1 MLRGFFVLYLW
12 LSVKKILIIR
22 FSSIGDIILTTPI
35 IRAVK
40 KQTGAEVH
48 VITKKQFGS
57 ILENNPY
64 VSRVITIDK
73 KVSEVADTLRNEK
86 YDFVV
91 DLHHNLRSLQVKQIC
106 SAKSAS
112 FPKLNV
118 KKWLLVNAKVNLLPQ
133 VHIVDRY
140 FEAAKEIRV
149 QNDQQGLDY
158 FIPEGDQVSVN
169 VLPES
174 HRNGYVAITAAA
186 KFATKEMPLTKMID
200 VIRYINRPV
209 VLLGGKDDVEK
220 GNRIAEACGSLVYN
234 ACGKF
239 NLNQTASLIE
249 QADAVI
255 SHDTGMMHIAAAFRK
270 KIFSVWGNTV
280 PELGMYPYLPADGSR
295 MIQVKD
301 LSCRPCSK
309 IGYSE
314 CPKKHFRCMNDIPL
328 EEFRELRA

>member
-1 MLRGFFVLYLW
+1 M
-12 LSVKKILIIR
+12 KKILIIR
-22 FSSIGDIILTTPI
+22 FSSIGDIILTTPVVRC
-35 IRAVK
+35 IR

-48 VITKKQFGS
+48 FITKEQFSG
-57 ILENNPY
+57 ILESNPY
-64 VSRVITIDK
+64 VDKVITIDK
-73 KVSEVADTLRNEK
+73 NVSEVADVLRGEN

-106 SAKSAS
+106 KAPSAS

-118 KKWLLVNAKVNLLPQ
+118 KKWLLVNARIDLMPRQ
-133 VHIVDRY
+133 HIVDRY
-140 FEAAKEIRV
+140 FIAAEKLGIK
-149 QNDQQGLDY
+149 NDQEGLNY
-158 FIPEGDQVSVN
+158 FIPENDRVELSN
-169 VLPES
+169 ILPES
-174 HRNGYVAITAAA
+174 HRKGYVAITAGA
-186 KFATKEMPLTKMID
+186 KFATKEMPLNRMKDLIF
-200 VIRYINRPV
+200 YLNRPV
-209 VLLGGKDDVEK
+209 VVLGGKDDMAK
-220 GNRIAEACGSLVYN
+220 GQALSDACGDLVFD

-249 QADAVI
+249 QSDAVI
-255 SHDTGMMHIAAAFRK
+255 AHDTGMMHIAAAFRK

-280 PELGMYPYLPADGSR
+280 PELGMYPYLPSDGSR

>member
-22 FSSIGDIILTTPI
+22 FSSIGDIILTTPV

-40 KQTGAEVH
+40 EQTGAELH

-57 ILENNPY
+57 ILEYNPH
-64 VSRVITIDK
+64 VARVITIDK
-73 KVSEVADTLRNEK
+73 KVSEAADTLRDEN

-91 DLHHNLRSLQVKQIC
+91 DLHHNLRSFQVKQIC
-106 SAKSAS
+106 NTKSAS

-118 KKWLLVNAKVNLLPQ
+118 RKWLLVNAKVNLLPQ

-140 FEAAKEIRV
+140 FEAVSELGVR
-149 QNDQQGLDY
+149 NDLQGLDY
-158 FIPEGDQVSVN
+158 FIPESDAVSLN

-186 KFATKEMPLTKMID
+186 KFATKELPLSKMID
-200 VIRYINRPV
+200 IIRFINRPV
-209 VLLGGKDDVEK
+209 VLLGGKDDMEK
-220 GNRIAEACGSLVYN
+220 GTRIADACGSVVYN
-234 ACGKF
+234 ACGRY
-239 NLNQTASLIE
+239 NLNQTASLI
-249 QADAVI
+249 QQSDVVI
-255 SHDTGMMHIAAAFRK
+255 AHDTGMMHIAAAFRK

-280 PELGMYPYLPADGSR
+280 PELGMYPYMPAPDSK
-295 MIQVKD
+295 MIQVAE

-309 IGYSE
+309 IGHRN
-314 CPKKHFRCMNDIPL
+314 CPEKHFRCMNDINV
-328 EEFRELRA
+328 EAFSELRA